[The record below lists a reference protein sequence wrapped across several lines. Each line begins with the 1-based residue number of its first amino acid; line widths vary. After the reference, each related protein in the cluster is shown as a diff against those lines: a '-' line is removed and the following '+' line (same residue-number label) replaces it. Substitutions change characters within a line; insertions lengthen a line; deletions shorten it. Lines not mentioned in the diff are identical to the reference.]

1 MRWQHW
7 TIALLVFLN
16 AGFMTFDG
24 VRAFVVGDYIVPKSG
39 PHAGQLGA
47 WSKLV
52 RAIGIAPRSSLMK
65 TIFVLQGTVTLGLLG
80 CYLLRLPWAPTAM
93 LAAAIAGL
101 WYLPVGSVVNALV
114 IVLLISTR
122 AVFAAS

>member
-7 TIALLVFLN
+7 TIVLLVFLN

-24 VRAFVVGDYIVPKSG
+24 IRAFVVGDYIVPKSG

-52 RAIGIAPRSSLMK
+52 QAVGIAPRSSLMK
-65 TIFVLQGTVTLGLLG
+65 TVFVLQGAVTLGLLG
-80 CYLLRLPWAPTAM
+80 CYLLRLPWASAALLVAAM
-93 LAAAIAGL
+93 AGL
-101 WYLPVGSVVNALV
+101 WYLPVGSVANALV
-114 IVLLISTR
+114 IVLLLSTR
-122 AVFAAS
+122 TPFAAS